1 MKETKLA
8 FIADTH
14 HFSKTLA
21 DNGRQY
27 YLRSGSDQ
35 KCLKE
40 TGDIID
46 AAFEMLAN
54 SDCDAVLIAGD
65 VSDDGEVV
73 CHEEFRE
80 KLKVLQKSKP
90 VYLIT
95 ATHDWCSDNK
105 PRRYVGDTVLTDV
118 PVMDHTELRDF
129 YADFGPNQALSEFR
143 THLGVC
149 SFTVDIGENVRVL
162 ALNDDQSGMGGAGF
176 SEEHF
181 QWIEAQLRQ
190 AKADGKLVIG
200 MEHHLLIAHIH
211 PMLTARSCVKD
222 RETVAA
228 RLADAG
234 LRYMFEG
241 HSHMQAIDSFT
252 SPAGNTITSVNIGS
266 LVGYPAPIFYVTV
279 KEDGLHIEEARV
291 KSFDFEGKTIDAQ
304 SYLAA
309 HATALIDRLVEGAL
323 ISKDEFADRLSA
335 MGLKGEDLRN
345 LYYLVHPLAKL
356 YFRANVGTLARF
368 MRLVGLGR
376 FLDPVAVAQY
386 REKPF
391 RAFVHETWLSILD
404 GRGRG
409 ARDENYR
416 KLVLGVA
423 DALVQAR
430 SCKLTLELRQ
440 ALRRIVTADYFSNAV
455 I

>member
-21 DNGRQY
+21 DGGRQY
-27 YLRSGSDQ
+27 QLRSGSDQ
-35 KCLKE
+35 KCLME

-46 AAFEMLAN
+46 AAFEMLKN

-65 VSDDGEVV
+65 VSDDGERVS
-73 CHEEFRE
+73 HEEFRE
-80 KLKVLQKSKP
+80 KVRELQKSKP

-95 ATHDWCSDNK
+95 ATHDWCSDDK
-105 PRRYVGDTVLTDV
+105 PRRYIGNAVLWDV
-118 PVMDHTELRDF
+118 PVLDHTELRDF
-129 YADFGPNQALSEFR
+129 YYEFGPKQALSEFR

-149 SFTVDIGENVRVL
+149 SFTVDIGPDVRLL

-181 QWIEAQLRQ
+181 QWIEAQM
-190 AKADGKLVIG
+190 AKAKEDGKLVIG
-200 MEHHLLIAHIH
+200 MQHHPIIAHIH
-211 PMLTARSCVKD
+211 PMLTGGSCVKD
-222 RETVAA
+222 REMVAS

-241 HSHMQAIDSFT
+241 HTHMQAIDSFT
-252 SPAGNTITSVNIGS
+252 SPNGNTITSVNVGS

-279 KEDGLHIEEARV
+279 KDDGLHIEEERV
-291 KSFDFEGKTIDAQ
+291 QKFNFEGKEIDAQ
-304 SYLAA
+304 PYLAK
-309 HATALIDRLVEGAL
+309 HATDLLDRLVEGAL

-335 MGLKGEDLRN
+335 MGLKGNDFKN
-345 LYYLVHPLAKL
+345 LYFIVYPFAKL
-356 YFRANVGTLARF
+356 YFSANVGTLARV
-368 MRLVGLGR
+368 MRCVGLGR
-376 FLDPVAVAQY
+376 FLDPAAVAQY
-386 REKPF
+386 RNKPF
-391 RAFVHETWLSILD
+391 RDFVHETWLSILD
-404 GRGRG
+404 GRGKG
-409 ARDENYR
+409 VGDEAYQ

-423 DALVQAR
+423 DALVQIR
-430 SCKLTLELRQ
+430 SCKLTLDLRQ
-440 ALRRIVTADYFSNAV
+440 ALRSVITADYFDDAV